1 MHFDYIIVGGGS
13 AGCVL
18 ANRLSARSANQVALL
33 EAGPDTRPD
42 EMPESIAGEGYL
54 PDYFEAKRYWTGLE
68 VYRDPVGDRTP
79 DRVVSEMKAVR
90 YEQARVMGG
99 GSSVNAQIALR
110 GVPSDYDEWESLG
123 AKGWGW
129 KDCLPYF
136 RKLERD
142 MDFEGDVHGK
152 NGPVMIRRTLPESW
166 SGFAHALREALAQ
179 QGIGYFDDAH
189 AEDGD
194 GCFPFPRNNVFGRRV
209 SAAVAYLDPVTRRR
223 SNLHILEHT
232 VLERIEFQGS
242 KAVAVHVLRD
252 GRRERYT
259 AGEIIVS
266 AGALHS
272 PAILMRA
279 GIGPAE
285 HLKQH
290 GIEVLADRPGVGSN
304 LQDHPLV
311 GLGVHLRPDA
321 RLRDTVHNSALM
333 YTRFSSGMEGCPR
346 QDMKMSLWS
355 RFDRSKVGRQFAAV
369 RVGPDKA
376 FSQGFVRLRSSRPAD
391 EPIVAFNLLSDPRD
405 MARTLAG
412 VRFVY
417 GILSS
422 PVVQERSYS
431 AFAGAY
437 TSWIRWLSNN
447 TWYNR
452 ALTSIGAHVLDS
464 GSLPRETIM
473 SMVMSSQYDLHKII
487 HDDRALEDW
496 ARATVLGNWHAC
508 CSNRMGPADDKGAVV
523 GMDGRVHGVQGLRVV
538 DASIMPSVPCANTN
552 LTTIMMA
559 EKISDAVL
567 GTVPVA
573 EEVSKAALET
583 ATA

>member
-1 MHFDYIIVGGGS
+1 MQYDYIIIGGGS

-18 ANRLSARSANQVALL
+18 ANRLSARSDRQVALV
-33 EAGPDTRPD
+33 EAGPDTPPD
-42 EMPESIAGEGYL
+42 RVPESIAGEGYL
-54 PDYFEAKRYWTGLE
+54 PDYFESKRYWTGLE
-68 VYRDPVGDRTP
+68 VYRDPVGDRSPEAVT
-79 DRVVSEMKAVR
+79 REMKAVR

-99 GSSVNAQIALR
+99 GSSVNAQISLR
-110 GVPSDYDEWESLG
+110 GVPSDYDEWEALG
-123 AKGWGW
+123 ARGWGW

-136 RKLERD
+136 RRLERD
-142 MDFEGDVHGK
+142 LDFDGDTHGRH
-152 NGPVMIRRTLPESW
+152 GPVMIRRTFPENW
-166 SGFAHALREALAQ
+166 SGFALALRDALAE
-179 QGIGYFDDAH
+179 QGITYFDDAH

-194 GCFPFPRNNVFGRRV
+194 GCFPFPRNNVLGRRM
-209 SAAVAYLDPVTRRR
+209 STAIAYLDPTTRRR
-223 SNLHILEHT
+223 KNLHILDHT
-232 VLERIEFQGS
+232 MLERLEF
-242 KAVAVHVLRD
+242 D
-252 GRRERYT
+252 GRRTVAAHVIRNGERHRLA

-290 GIEVLADRPGVGSN
+290 GIPVLADRPGVGSN

-311 GLGVHLRPDA
+311 GLGVHLRPQA
-321 RLRDTVHNSALM
+321 RLHDAVQNSALM
-333 YTRFSSGMEGCPR
+333 YTRFSSGMEGCPP

-355 RFDRSKVGRQFAAV
+355 RFDRSKVGKQFAAV

-376 FSQGFVRLRSSRPAD
+376 FSQGFVRLRSARGED
-391 EPIVAFNLLSDPRD
+391 EPIVAFNLLSDRRD
-405 MARTLAG
+405 MDRTIAG

-417 GILSS
+417 RVLQSS
-422 PVVQERSYS
+422 AVQQQSYS

-452 ALTSIGAHVLDS
+452 LLTTTGAKVLDS
-464 GSLPRETIM
+464 SSVARNTVMSL
-473 SMVMSSQYDLHKII
+473 VMSSQYDLHEMI
-487 HDDRALEDW
+487 HDDRAIEEW

-508 CSNRMGPADDKGAVV
+508 CSCRMGPEEDAVSV
-523 GMDGRVHGVQGLRVV
+523 VDTQGRVHGVTGLRVV

-552 LTTIMMA
+552 LSTIMIA
-559 EKISDAVL
+559 EKISDAIV
-567 GTVPVA
+567 GAST
-573 EEVSKAALET
+573 T
-583 ATA
+583 